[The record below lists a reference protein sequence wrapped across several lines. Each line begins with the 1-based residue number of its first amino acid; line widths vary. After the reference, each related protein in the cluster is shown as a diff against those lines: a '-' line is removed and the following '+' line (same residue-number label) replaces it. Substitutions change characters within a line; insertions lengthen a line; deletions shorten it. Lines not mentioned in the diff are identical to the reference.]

1 MKKLFLFIIGLCLVG
16 AGCSNVAT
24 NEAGRIIQTQNTP
37 EEMFE
42 ALIEKPASQN
52 VRNLQGI
59 GEVTQGHNVYLKF
72 EASDNFIQKTLIPL
86 HDYKEVDCVDKVF
99 NSLYLPFDMNKSLNF
114 WNINELKKHPGIICY
129 AAQGYKNKW
138 TSEGAS
144 IFVLD
149 PAVSG
154 PSTTEAYRTVY
165 FHETG
170 I

>member
-1 MKKLFLFIIGLCLVG
+1 MKKLFLFIFGLCLVG
-16 AGCSNVAT
+16 GGCSDVVI
-24 NEAGRIIQTQNTP
+24 NETGRIIQTQNTP

-42 ALIEKPASQN
+42 ALIEKPVPTSI
-52 VRNLQGI
+52 RNLEGY
-59 GEVTQGHNVYLKF
+59 GEVVQGHNVYLKF
-72 EASDNFIQKTLIPL
+72 EASDNYVKKKLIPL
-86 HDYKEVDCVDKVF
+86 HEYKEVDCVDKVF
-99 NSLYLPFDMNKSLNF
+99 NSLYPSIDISKQMIF
-114 WNINELKKHPGIICY
+114 WNIDELKKHPGIICY

-144 IFVLD
+144 IFVVD